1 MGADSYKIT
10 KYCVEPL
17 HHLGE
22 QSKVGVVAACRAVHL
37 LTELPEAK
45 VTFLCIEHQHK
56 YMCLPCK
63 ITKVWK
69 NAPYML

>member
-37 LTELPEAK
+37 LIALPPTCFNSYM
-45 VTFLCIEHQHK
+45 VTYFT
-56 YMCLPCK
+56 M
-63 ITKVWK
+63 
-69 NAPYML
+69 

>member
-37 LTELPEAK
+37 LIALPEAK

-56 YMCLPCK
+56 YVPFVQND
-63 ITKVWK
+63 KVWK
-69 NAPYML
+69 NALYML

>member
-37 LTELPEAK
+37 LIALPETKA
-45 VTFLCIEHQHK
+45 TFLCIEHQHK
-56 YMCLPCK
+56 YVPFVQND
-63 ITKVWK
+63 KVWK
-69 NAPYML
+69 NALYML

>member
-37 LTELPEAK
+37 LIALPEAK
-45 VTFLCIEHQHK
+45 VTFLCIEHQH
-56 YMCLPCK
+56 
-63 ITKVWK
+63 
-69 NAPYML
+69 